1 MAFFICFL
9 TGHLKSFL
17 IITLITFIHELGHL
31 SAAFYYKWNIE
42 KVLLL
47 PFGALSIFKEDI
59 NRPLKE
65 EFIILILGPL
75 FQIVFVNLYLHFN
88 YSENIEEINNMLLIF
103 NLLPIFPLDGSK
115 LINIILNKVTSF
127 KKSHILT
134 LYLSFLF
141 IFIIVFKTNFNLVVF
156 ITLVFTFFKVM
167 EEYIKRHQIFNRF
180 LLERYMGKYKFK
192 KEIII
197 NNINDMKRD
206 HRHLFREKNT
216 YITEKEKLKKRFD
229 FK

>member
-1 MAFFICFL
+1 
-9 TGHLKSFL
+9 
-17 IITLITFIHELGHL
+17 
-31 SAAFYYKWNIE
+31 
-42 KVLLL
+42 
-47 PFGALSIFKEDI
+47 
-59 NRPLKE
+59 
-65 EFIILILGPL
+65 
-75 FQIVFVNLYLHFN
+75 
-88 YSENIEEINNMLLIF
+88 MLLIF

-127 KKSHILT
+127 KKSHVLT
-134 LYLSFLF
+134 LYLSFIF